1 MSDLGPL
8 IGTPSKISLFDEQG
22 NLIVKEGEII
32 TIGVIDRASDAGRLD
47 DLVLAT
53 LAAEAEPEIERA
65 GEYVE
70 IGEEEPT
77 GVHPE

>member
-8 IGTPSKISLFDEQG
+8 IGTPSRFTIFDDMG
-22 NLIVKEGEII
+22 HMIVKEGEII
-32 TIGVIDRASDAGRLD
+32 TQGVIQAAAAAGRLD
-47 DLVLAT
+47 ALRMSLAMECPCEGIV
-53 LAAEAEPEIERA
+53 EAPEYI
-65 GEYVE
+65 E

>member
-32 TIGVIDRASDAGRLD
+32 TIGVIDRARDAGRLD
-47 DLVLAT
+47 DLVLT
-53 LAAEAEPEIERA
+53 SLAAEAEPEIEPA